1 MYVLD
6 TNVVSATRVPVRNP
20 MVADWLRGVNAVD
33 VYVTA
38 ITIAEI
44 EQGIRLKERDDPTQ
58 GKILREWFEQ
68 RVIPAFVTTSR
79 ILDFNTRAAR
89 IYGKYP
95 IPEFA
100 PKDDALIAA
109 IAAANGMIVVT
120 RNVKHFEPLG
130 VPVIN
135 PWG

>member
-6 TNVVSATRVPVRNP
+6 TNVVSATRVPARNP
-20 MVADWLRGVNAVD
+20 KVADWLKGVNGID

-44 EQGIRLKERDDPTQ
+44 EQGIRLKERDDATQ
-58 GKILREWFEQ
+58 GKILRDWFEQ
-68 RVIPAFVTTSR
+68 RVIPAFVTTNR
-79 ILDFNTRAAR
+79 VLDFTTRAAR

-95 IPEFA
+95 IPESA

-135 PWG
+135 PWE

>member
-6 TNVVSATRVPVRNP
+6 TNVVSATRVPARNVE
-20 MVADWLRGVNAVD
+20 VADWLRNVNAVD
-33 VYVTA
+33 VYITA

-58 GKILREWFEQ
+58 GKVLREWFEQ
-68 RVIPAFVTTSR
+68 RVIPAFVTTNR
-79 ILDFNTRAAR
+79 VLDFNTRAAR

-95 IPEFA
+95 IPEAA

-109 IAAANGMIVVT
+109 IAAASGMIVVT
-120 RNVKHFEPLG
+120 RNIKHFEPLG

-135 PWG
+135 PWV